1 MGILSQQ
8 SIITHQGAVKDNPRW
23 GKNLGASHNWS
34 GFSWASAGYLG
45 ERYAPPGLESFI
57 GNVRTDRHRGILGR
71 FMTGGIGTDQYG
83 PGFSRLPNF
92 QPGQATSPSLLTSW
106 AWNLWGYTSRHGS
119 AVNNNASRMVRT
131 FTRNPNTRSLRDK
144 GIGSNRGQTPV
155 ASGGPWKGWEA
166 GHEYGNFSGSQEP
179 FAFTGNI
186 MDAWE
191 QLHAYRDEGVITN
204 DQFRASIADIYA
216 VYAAFGWNS
225 GAEVSPIDNLGLKSN
240 PTLIKTGLRSI
251 GGIQRS
257 FAAGAE
263 AARGE

>member
-1 MGILSQQ
+1 M
-8 SIITHQGAVKDNPRW
+8 HQGAVKDNPRW
-23 GKNLGASHNWS
+23 RNNLGASHNWS

-106 AWNLWGYTSRHGS
+106 AWNLGGYTNPP
-119 AVNNNASRMVRT
+119 VNNNASRMIRT

-155 ASGGPWKGWEA
+155 ASGGPWKGWNA
-166 GHEYGNFSGSQEP
+166 GHEYGNFSASQEP

-186 MDAWE
+186 MDAWN
-191 QLHAYRDEGVITN
+191 QLHSYRDEGVITN
-204 DQFRASIADIYA
+204 DQFVASIADISAIYA
-216 VYAAFGWNS
+216 DAADKSDPEMGTQ
-225 GAEVSPIDNLGLKSN
+225 VSPLDNLNLKST

-251 GGIQRS
+251 GGIQIS

-263 AARGE
+263 AARAE